1 MRQTSKILSM
11 LLAAAMLLP
20 SQALAADAQSAAN
33 PAAVQESSYTPVA
46 ASDER
51 VQGLL

>member
-20 SQALAADAQSAAN
+20 SQALAAEPNLQRMPQHRRAAIL
-33 PAAVQESSYTPVA
+33 
-46 ASDER
+46 R
-51 VQGLL
+51 